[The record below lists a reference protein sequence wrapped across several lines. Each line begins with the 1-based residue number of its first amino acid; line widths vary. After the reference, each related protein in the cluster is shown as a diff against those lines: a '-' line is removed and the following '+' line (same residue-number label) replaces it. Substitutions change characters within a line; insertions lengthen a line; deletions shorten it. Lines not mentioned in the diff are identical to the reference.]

1 MKTNSSVMA
10 KKPLIGRKIYF
21 KTVNDKKYKYQIESS
36 GRDPRTGKVW
46 KVERYLGPVDPVKT
60 VPIMDRL
67 SDAEKRKV
75 IQKYVNGEDVDLIR
89 ARIAIYAGAD
99 PSRTVV
105 YRWVKSQGLTRAQRC
120 DRTERSRPQRMLE
133 KKRRQGQKI

>member
-1 MKTNSSVMA
+1 MMV
-10 KKPLIGRKIYF
+10 KKPLIGKKVYF
-21 KTVNDKKYKYQIESS
+21 KTVNRKKYKYQIESS

-67 SDAEKRKV
+67 SDVEKRRV
-75 IQKYVNGEDVDLIR
+75 IKKYVNGEDIDLIR
-89 ARIAIYAGAD
+89 SRIAIYDGTE

-105 YRWVKSQGLTRAQRC
+105 YRWLRSQGISRSQKC
-120 DRTERSRPQRMLE
+120 DRTEKSRGRRMLE
-133 KKRRQGQKI
+133 KKRRRQRQKILM

>member
-1 MKTNSSVMA
+1 MMV
-10 KKPLIGRKIYF
+10 KKPLIGKKIYF
-21 KTVNDKKYKYQIESS
+21 KTVNGKKYKYQIESS

-67 SDAEKRKV
+67 SDVEKRRV
-75 IQKYVNGEDVDLIR
+75 IKKHVNGEDIDLIR
-89 ARIAIYAGAD
+89 ARIAIYAGTE

-105 YRWVKSQGLTRAQRC
+105 YRWLRSQGISRSQKC
-120 DRTERSRPQRMLE
+120 DRTEKSRGRRMSE
-133 KKRRQGQKI
+133 KKRRRQRQQI